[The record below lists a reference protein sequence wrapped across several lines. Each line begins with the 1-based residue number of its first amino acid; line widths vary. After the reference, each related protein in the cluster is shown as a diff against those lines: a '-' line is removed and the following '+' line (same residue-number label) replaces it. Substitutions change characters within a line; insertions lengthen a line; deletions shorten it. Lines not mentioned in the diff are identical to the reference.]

1 MLLDLNTMQTVHSG
15 QSDSTSILDTHL
27 IMTHFPP
34 SMSTTLTP
42 IIRERLDLEV
52 HRTKISL
59 STVRRIDLREKSLPP
74 IVFLHGFGGTK
85 EDYLDI
91 QFQDRFQG
99 RSFLAYDSPGHGES
113 TCEDPAEI
121 SMSFLVDVAETL
133 IDALLGSSS
142 SFYLVGHSM
151 GGLVSLLL
159 ARKCGKGRVLGFVN
173 IKGNL
178 APEDCFLS
186 RQIYQY
192 PMTGDTPKD
201 FIEAFLDRAKRSGY
215 YGDSLY
221 AAGFPSKVPNLH
233 IVRPTLTSMVSTT
246 DNTTPKSNLL
256 LDQFIALPCPK
267 MYMYGEQFSSLSY
280 LSRLEKEEGVELAM
294 IPYAGHF
301 IMYTNPVGMWDR
313 IYGFIQGVEYGRV

>member
-1 MLLDLNTMQTVHSG
+1 
-15 QSDSTSILDTHL
+15 
-27 IMTHFPP
+27 
-34 SMSTTLTP
+34 MSTTPTP
-42 IIRERLDLEV
+42 ITRERLDLEIC
-52 HRTKISL
+52 RTKISL
-59 STVRRIDLREKSLPP
+59 STVRRIDLDSHLHEKSLPP

-113 TCEDPAEI
+113 TCEDPAGI
-121 SMSFLVDVAETL
+121 SMSFLVDVAEAL
-133 IDALLGSSS
+133 IDALLGSSA

-159 ARKCGKGRVLGFVN
+159 AQRCRKGRVLGFVN

-192 PMTGDTPKD
+192 PMTDGAAKE

-215 YGDSLY
+215 YGDSMY
-221 AAGFPSKVPNLH
+221 AAGFRSKVPDLS
-233 IVRPTLTSMVSTT
+233 IVRPTFTSMVSTT
-246 DNTTPKSNLL
+246 DNATPGL
-256 LDQFIALPCPK
+256 LDQFLALPCPK

-280 LSRLEKEEGVELAM
+280 LPKLEQEEGVELAM
-294 IPYAGHF
+294 VPYAGHF

-313 IYGFIQGVEYGRV
+313 IYGFIKGVENGRV

>member
-1 MLLDLNTMQTVHSG
+1 
-15 QSDSTSILDTHL
+15 
-27 IMTHFPP
+27 
-34 SMSTTLTP
+34 MSTTPTP

-52 HRTKISL
+52 CRTKISL
-59 STVRRIDLREKSLPP
+59 STIRRVDLHSKSSPP

-91 QFQDRFQG
+91 QFQHRFHG

-113 TCEDPAEI
+113 TCEDPTRI
-121 SMSFLVDVAETL
+121 SMSFLVNVAEAL

-159 ARKCGKGRVLGFVN
+159 AQKCQKGRVLGFVN

-192 PMTGDTPKD
+192 PSISNSKTAADGASKDSD
-201 FIEAFLDRAKRSGY
+201 FIQAFLDRAKRSGY
-215 YGDSLY
+215 YGDALY
-221 AAGFPSKVPNLH
+221 AAGFRSKVPNLS
-233 IVRPTLTSMVSTT
+233 IVRPTLTCMVSTT
-246 DNTTPKSNLL
+246 DKATPRL
-256 LDQFIALPCPK
+256 LDQFLALPCPK

-280 LSRLEKEEGVELAM
+280 LSRLSSEYSTEQGVELAM

-313 IYGFIQGVEYGRV
+313 IYGFIKGVENERVR

>member
-1 MLLDLNTMQTVHSG
+1 
-15 QSDSTSILDTHL
+15 
-27 IMTHFPP
+27 
-34 SMSTTLTP
+34 MSTTLTP
-42 IIRERLDLEV
+42 IIRERLDLEFC
-52 HRTKISL
+52 RTKVSL
-59 STVRRIDLREKSLPP
+59 STVRRVDLHENSLPP
-74 IVFLHGFGGTK
+74 IIFLHGFGGTK

-113 TCEDPAEI
+113 TCDDPAGI
-121 SMSFLVDVAETL
+121 SMSFLVNVAETL

-159 ARKCGKGRVLGFVN
+159 AQKCRKGRVLGFVN

-192 PMTGDTPKD
+192 PMAGDTPKD

-215 YGDSLY
+215 YGDAVY
-221 AAGFPSKVPNLH
+221 AAGFRSKVPDLS
-233 IVRPTLTSMVSTT
+233 IVRPTLASMVSTT
-246 DNTTPKSNLL
+246 DNATPGL
-256 LDQFIALPCPK
+256 LDQFITLSCPK

-280 LSRLEKEEGVELAM
+280 LSRLEQEEGVELAM

-301 IMYTNPVGMWDR
+301 IMYTNPAAMWDR
-313 IYGFIQGVEYGRV
+313 IYGFIQRVENGRF

>member
-1 MLLDLNTMQTVHSG
+1 
-15 QSDSTSILDTHL
+15 
-27 IMTHFPP
+27 
-34 SMSTTLTP
+34 MSTTPTP
-42 IIRERLDLEV
+42 ITRERLDLEIC
-52 HRTKISL
+52 RTKISL
-59 STVRRIDLREKSLPP
+59 STVRRIDLDFHLHERSLPP

-91 QFQDRFQG
+91 QFQDRFNG

-113 TCEDPAEI
+113 TCDDPTRI
-121 SMSFLVDVAETL
+121 SMSFLVDVAEAL
-133 IDALLGSSS
+133 INALLGSSA

-159 ARKCGKGRVLGFVN
+159 AQKCRKGRVLGFVN

-192 PMTGDTPKD
+192 PSDSETADGAAKD
-201 FIEAFLDRAKRSGY
+201 FLEAFLDRAKRSGY
-215 YGDSLY
+215 YGDPIY
-221 AAGFPSKVPNLH
+221 AAGFLSKVPNIH

-246 DNTTPKSNLL
+246 DNATPGL
-256 LDQFIALPCPK
+256 LDQFLALPCPK

-280 LSRLEKEEGVELAM
+280 LPKLEQEEGVELAM
-294 IPYAGHF
+294 IPHAGHF

-313 IYGFIQGVEYGRV
+313 IYGFIQRIENGRV

>member
-1 MLLDLNTMQTVHSG
+1 M
-15 QSDSTSILDTHL
+15 
-27 IMTHFPP
+27 P
-34 SMSTTLTP
+34 TTPTP
-42 IIRERLDLEV
+42 IIRERLDLEIC
-52 HRTKISL
+52 RTKVSL
-59 STVRRIDLREKSLPP
+59 STVRRVDLHEKSSPP

-113 TCEDPAEI
+113 TCEDPAGI
-121 SMSFLVDVAETL
+121 SMSFLMNVAETL

-159 ARKCGKGRVLGFVN
+159 AQKCRKGRVLGFVN

-201 FIEAFLDRAKRSGY
+201 FIGAFLDRAKKSGY
-215 YGDSLY
+215 YGDSMY
-221 AAGFPSKVPNLH
+221 AAGFRSKVPNLS

-246 DNTTPKSNLL
+246 DNATPRL
-256 LDQFIALPCPK
+256 LDQFLAIPCPK
-267 MYMYGEQFSSLSY
+267 MYMYGTQFSSLSY
-280 LSRLEKEEGVELAM
+280 LSRLEHEQGVELAM

-301 IMYTNPVGMWDR
+301 IMYTNPVAMWDR
-313 IYGFIQGVEYGRV
+313 IYGFIKGVENGRVR

>member
-1 MLLDLNTMQTVHSG
+1 
-15 QSDSTSILDTHL
+15 
-27 IMTHFPP
+27 
-34 SMSTTLTP
+34 MSTTPTP
-42 IIRERLDLEV
+42 ITRERLDLEV
-52 HRTKISL
+52 CRTVVSL
-59 STVRRIDLREKSLPP
+59 STVRRVDLHSKSLQP

-91 QFQDRFQG
+91 QFQHRFQG
-99 RSFLAYDSPGHGES
+99 RSFLVYDSPGHGES
-113 TCEDPAEI
+113 TCEDPTRI
-121 SMSFLVDVAETL
+121 SMAFLVDVAEAL
-133 IDALLGSSS
+133 IDALLGRSS

-159 ARKCGKGRVLGFVN
+159 AQKCRKGRVLGFVN

-201 FIEAFLDRAKRSGY
+201 FIEAFLDRAKKSGY
-215 YGDSLY
+215 YGNSIY
-221 AAGFPSKVPNLH
+221 AAGFRSKVPDLS

-246 DNTTPKSNLL
+246 DNATLSL
-256 LDQFIALPCPK
+256 LDKFLALPCPK

-280 LSRLEKEEGVELAM
+280 LPKLEEEEGVELAM
-294 IPYAGHF
+294 IPFAGHF
-301 IMYTNPVGMWDR
+301 IMYTNPVTMWDR
-313 IYGFIQGVEYGRV
+313 IYGFIKGVENERS

>member
-1 MLLDLNTMQTVHSG
+1 
-15 QSDSTSILDTHL
+15 
-27 IMTHFPP
+27 
-34 SMSTTLTP
+34 MSTTPTP

-52 HRTKISL
+52 CRTKVSL
-59 STVRRIDLREKSLPP
+59 STVRRVDLHEKSLLPV
-74 IVFLHGFGGTK
+74 VFLHGFGSTK

-91 QFQDRFQG
+91 QFQNRFQG

-113 TCEDPAEI
+113 TCDDPTRI
-121 SMSFLVDVAETL
+121 SMSFLVDVAEAL
-133 IDALLGSSS
+133 IDALLGTSS

-159 ARKCGKGRVLGFVN
+159 AQKCRKGRVLGFVN

-201 FIEAFLDRAKRSGY
+201 FIGAFLDRAKKSGY
-215 YGDSLY
+215 YGDPIY
-221 AAGFPSKVPNLH
+221 AAGFRSKVPNLS

-246 DNTTPKSNLL
+246 DNPTPNSNLL
-256 LDQFIALPCPK
+256 LDQFLTLPCPK

-280 LSRLEKEEGVELAM
+280 LPKLEEEEGVELAM

-301 IMYTNPVGMWDR
+301 IMYTNPVAMWDR
-313 IYGFIQGVEYGRV
+313 IYGFIKGVENGRVR